1 VALTVRVETLDM
13 NCIPAFRPSRIRTVR
28 PRLCGLALPAAAAA
42 LLVAAGCGDDDKPGG
57 PTSPSVGVRSV
68 TLAASP
74 TSLPV
79 QGGSVDITATV
90 TSTTGAPMS
99 GQQVTFTTSEGTLE
113 PGTPVTTDAAGQA
126 KVKLTTTR
134 SATVRASAG
143 GVTSADLSI
152 SVKAAVAITLS
163 TDPAEPVATQ
173 PFTLRVTA
181 KRGSDD
187 VSGQLTVNFGDG
199 TVTEVGPINGTA
211 TTTYTYKTNGAF
223 NLSATVVESDGS
235 QTRETIRVTVREAPR
250 AGGSGADDIDPRRV
264 RWLHQDVSGWP
275 ITSRI
280 TSVTITRSEICVDHT
295 GAGRFPVSRFGDIDV
310 EGNVWVFYQFGGVW
324 YGATYDWLRP
334 GQVCKAVT
342 GEELGPDQIRIPPMD
357 ASWRGPR
364 SGDEVGFMVSARARD
379 GVPAGQERTNIAVV
393 RWP

>member
-1 VALTVRVETLDM
+1 M
-13 NCIPAFRPSRIRTVR
+13 NCRPAVHPSRIRAVPTCLHR
-28 PRLCGLALPAAAAA
+28 FALPAAAAV
-42 LLVAAGCGDDDKPGG
+42 LLVAAGCGDDSSPGG
-57 PTSPSVGVRSV
+57 PTAPSVGVRSV
-68 TLAASP
+68 TLTASP
-74 TSLPV
+74 SSLPV
-79 QGGSVDITATV
+79 QGGSVDVTATV

-99 GQQVTFTTSEGTLE
+99 GQQVTFTTNEGTLE
-113 PGTPVTTDAAGQA
+113 PSTPVTTDSAGQA

-152 SVKAAVAITLS
+152 AVKAAVAITLS

-173 PFTLRVTA
+173 PFTLRVAA

-223 NLSATVVESDGS
+223 NLSATVIESDGS
-235 QTRETIRVTVREAPR
+235 ETRETIRVTVREAPR
-250 AGGSGADDIDPRRV
+250 TGGSGVDDIDPRRV

-295 GAGRFPVSRFGDIDV
+295 GAGRFPTSRFGDIDV

-357 ASWRGPR
+357 GSWRGPR